1 MRFLS
6 VNNIGIKTICT
17 LERQSVM
24 CMLQNTNYVDKAMYY
39 RFCFGSMYNGFFD
52 HNDLSIIPAWYPF
65 AAYGKIYGLDTAAS
79 TLTDKKGIYATAG
92 MSNDRKAMI
101 ISNYSC
107 DDSEVE
113 VRINADESEIK
124 AYVTIIDESFKG
136 EYNTTDSTIADS
148 GKVKLNIPKHT
159 VVYIEF
165 E

>member
-1 MRFLS
+1 
-6 VNNIGIKTICT
+6 
-17 LERQSVM
+17 
-24 CMLQNTNYVDKAMYY
+24 MLQNTNYVDKAMYY

-52 HNDLSIIPAWYPF
+52 HNDLSISPAWYPF

-79 TLTDKKGIYATAG
+79 TLTAG

>member
-1 MRFLS
+1 
-6 VNNIGIKTICT
+6 
-17 LERQSVM
+17 M
-24 CMLQNTNYVDKAMYY
+24 CLAEM
-39 RFCFGSMYNGFFD
+39 
-52 HNDLSIIPAWYPF
+52 
-65 AAYGKIYGLDTAAS
+65 
-79 TLTDKKGIYATAG
+79 TDKKGIYATAG

-136 EYNTTDSTIADS
+136 EYNITDSTIADS